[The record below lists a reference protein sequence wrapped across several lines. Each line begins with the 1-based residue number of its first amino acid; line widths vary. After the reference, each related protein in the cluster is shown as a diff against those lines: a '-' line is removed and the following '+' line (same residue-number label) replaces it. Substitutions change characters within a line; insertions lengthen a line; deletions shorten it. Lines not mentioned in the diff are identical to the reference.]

1 LLRIGVRVTTPK
13 AIPGIATPSS
23 VTTIRCSYDIY
34 NNIVKKGFMSVLQM
48 LNHVY
53 DLNQYRYNDDFN
65 DRTNEDIDIRYLRKE
80 IDEKSWKQ
88 LLQNREK
95 NREKKQNI
103 NQILVTLTTIGYDI
117 LRASINDYKEQI
129 ISKKPEGEV
138 DAFIMGVWNNLE
150 VLRGIVNKSFEKH
163 AALYKCKAPHVDEK
177 GYSWEYKTSWDY

>member
-1 LLRIGVRVTTPK
+1 
-13 AIPGIATPSS
+13 
-23 VTTIRCSYDIY
+23 
-34 NNIVKKGFMSVLQM
+34 MSVLQM